1 MSRGEGPRNGR
12 LGNGILAGIV
22 RIARGRADGIACFGS
37 SVQGFL
43 SSLAPL
49 IAFPLVAAVLGLVSE
64 GPRRALTGLTM
75 ALCASLTPAVI
86 SYELA
91 RLWKRS
97 DAWLRFATA
106 FNWCEW
112 ILPIVFCLMI
122 VPISVAMSLGLSEDT
137 GSLVLFGGLAAYG
150 LWLHWFLARN
160 ALALSRLR
168 AGVLVVLVNLG
179 TVLTVMGPTLLVH
192 EAG

>member
-1 MSRGEGPRNGR
+1 MKRGEAPRNG
-12 LGNGILAGIV
+12 IVAGIF

-37 SVQGFL
+37 SVQAFL

-49 IAFPLVAAVLGLVSE
+49 IAFPLVAAVLGLFTE
-64 GPRRALTGLTM
+64 GPRQALTGLAIAM
-75 ALCASLTPAVI
+75 CASLMPAVI

-91 RLWKRS
+91 RLWKRT

-112 ILPIVFCLMI
+112 ILPIVFCLLI
-122 VPISVAMSLGLSEDT
+122 VPISLAMNLGLGEET
-137 GSLVLFGGLAAYG
+137 ASLVLFGCLAAYG

-179 TVLTVMGPTLLVH
+179 TVVTVIGPTLLVH